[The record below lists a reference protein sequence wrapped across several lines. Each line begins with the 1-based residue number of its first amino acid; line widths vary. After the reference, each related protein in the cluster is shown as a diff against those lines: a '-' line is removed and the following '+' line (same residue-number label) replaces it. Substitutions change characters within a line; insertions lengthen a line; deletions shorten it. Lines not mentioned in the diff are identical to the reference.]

1 MSINLPVLNIDD
13 AKFDC
18 TFGRG
23 CEGVCCKEARPPVYA
38 EELDIISANVEKF
51 LPHMRAEARAA
62 VEKSGFLV
70 PKRRRL
76 KQRMLRVVDG
86 WCVFFN
92 QGCVLHQVG
101 DAEGDKFRYKPSLCS
116 LFPIQQDRNDNWYI
130 RQKGF
135 KREGWDLFCLDPT
148 NGSTPA
154 AESLRDEIAL
164 AKRFDDEA
172 KANGI

>member
-1 MSINLPVLNIDD
+1 MLNLEE

-23 CEGVCCKEARPPVYA
+23 CEGICCKDARPPVYA
-38 EELDIISANVEKF
+38 EELEVIAANVEKF
-51 LPHMRAEARAA
+51 LPHMRADARAA
-62 VEKSGFLV
+62 VKRTGFLV

-76 KQRMLRVVDG
+76 KQRMLRVIGG

-92 QGCVLHQVG
+92 NGCVLHQVG
-101 DAEGDKFRYKPSLCS
+101 DAEGDKFRYKPALCA
-116 LFPIQQDRNDNWYI
+116 LFPIQQDRHDNWYI

-135 KREGWDLFCLDPT
+135 KRESWDLFCLNPANCT
-148 NGSTPA
+148 TPA

-172 KANGI
+172 RLSS